1 MYVIDHQ
8 IGSMPLAIYLLAIF
22 AIIVIVTQA
31 IILLFKGSARISI
44 AVLLIELCLAV
55 IVPFALEIKHSNDAV
70 SGPEAVHEETV
81 DASSD
86 KQQEQDSQK
95 QESEIK
101 IENNN
106 SIDVH
111 VSISGFEN
119 VNNKTPISVDTS
131 YSERRLSNTETENA
145 KRKIISLIENIKNN
159 NGYIHVYTGENEYD
173 TYIYNKHGE
182 VFAVGNES
190 TNMTVFRS
198 DDTAIQFTDMIAQ
211 TEAID
216 ILTLVLN
223 SLYAIDNNNIEMYE
237 SESESNYQEY
247 VAIFDT
253 YDDIRQL
260 YSSASS
266 KYVEYMI
273 NDIKEASTKNI
284 VPTFKIYYMVSEGG
298 GLTVACHLVDGEET
312 YLNWYIDGYHNVYDW
327 KLPNE
332 WYTYDFTDA
341 EISENM
347 LTELSGALEEMLIRY
362 AFENNIEVTN

>member
-22 AIIVIVTQA
+22 ALIVIVSQVL
-31 IILLFKGSARISI
+31 IWLFKGSARISI
-44 AVLLIELCLAV
+44 ATLLIEICLAV
-55 IVPFALEIKHSNDAV
+55 IVPFALEIKHSNDIV
-70 SGPEAVHEETV
+70 TEPEAVHEETITE
-81 DASSD
+81 SSD
-86 KQQEQDSQK
+86 GQQEQDSQK

-159 NGYIHVYTGENEYD
+159 NGYMHVYTGENEYD

-198 DDTAIQFTDMIAQ
+198 NDTAIQFTDMITQ
-211 TEAID
+211 TEAMD
-216 ILTLVLN
+216 IMQLVLN
-223 SLYAIDNNNIEMYE
+223 SLYAINNSNIEMYE
-237 SESESNYQEY
+237 SESQSNYQEY
-247 VAIFDT
+247 IAIFDT
-253 YDDIRQL
+253 YDDIRKL

-266 KYVEYMI
+266 EYADAMI
-273 NDIKEASTKNI
+273 KNI
-284 VPTFKIYYMVSEGG
+284 QDAFPKNEIPVFKIYYMISDGG
-298 GLTVACHLVDGEET
+298 ELTIECHVEENGET
-312 YLNWYIDGYHNVYDW
+312 YLNWYIDGYLKVYDW

-332 WYTYDFTDA
+332 WYTYDFSDA
-341 EISENM
+341 EYSEMM
-347 LTELSGALEEMLIRY
+347 LSELSGSLEQMLARY
-362 AFENNIEVTN
+362 ASDNNIKNN